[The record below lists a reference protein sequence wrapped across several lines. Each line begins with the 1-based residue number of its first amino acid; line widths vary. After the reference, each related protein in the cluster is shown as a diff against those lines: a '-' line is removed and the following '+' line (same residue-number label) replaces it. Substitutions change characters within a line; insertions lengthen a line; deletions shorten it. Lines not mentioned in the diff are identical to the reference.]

1 MNPLPRLSP
10 RLNAIYELIE
20 ELQQQSP
27 YSCVW
32 DCCCDHGYL
41 GIKILAN
48 ELCEKTVFV
57 DQLTHLIEQLSIRLG
72 TFDESRHE
80 LITADAGELN
90 FNDKLRHLVLLAG
103 VGGETSVEIV
113 KAIEDRHPAVQ
124 IDYIFCPSTSQK
136 ALREY
141 LTNNNFQQAFED
153 LVLDNKRY
161 YEILYVKGKAIDNKQ
176 ARVSLSCT
184 LWNKDNSEHQHYLKK
199 INAPRGSKKN
209 RR

>member
-20 ELQQQSP
+20 ELQYQYP
-27 YSCVW
+27 YPCVW
-32 DCCCDHGYL
+32 DCCCDHGHL
-41 GIKILAN
+41 GIKILVN
-48 ELCEKTVFV
+48 GLSDKIIFV
-57 DQLTHLIEQLSIRLG
+57 DQLMHLIEQLSVRLG

-90 FNDKLRHLVLLAG
+90 FNDELRHLVILAG

-153 LVLDNKRY
+153 LVLDNKR
-161 YEILYVKGKAIDNKQ
+161 
-176 ARVSLSCT
+176 
-184 LWNKDNSEHQHYLKK
+184 
-199 INAPRGSKKN
+199 
-209 RR
+209 